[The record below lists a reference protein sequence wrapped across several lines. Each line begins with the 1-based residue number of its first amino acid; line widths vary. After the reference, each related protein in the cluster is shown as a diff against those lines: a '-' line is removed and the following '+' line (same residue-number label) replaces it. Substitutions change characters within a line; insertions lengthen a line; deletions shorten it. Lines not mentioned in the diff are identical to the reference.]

1 MRWTSG
7 WRWPWG
13 PAGGRVAH
21 DDGHLARRWRGC
33 DGAVQI
39 AVQVVEVVAGSVPTR
54 GSAVRGLEA
63 HSSAHAFDRVRL
75 IGLVQLYWRI
85 NYEIDTIVLFCL
97 VLV

>member
-1 MRWTSG
+1 MDALRTTTAISPADGVGVTVQCRLQFRSWK
-7 WRWPWG
+7 WLLG
-13 PAGGRVAH
+13 PFQ
-21 DDGHLARRWRGC
+21 LA
-33 DGAVQI
+33 AAQF
-39 AVQVVEVVAGSVPTR
+39 EVLR
-54 GSAVRGLEA
+54 